1 MNPASNLILV
11 GPMGAGKTSIG
22 RRLACQL
29 DLAFVDADHVLEERT
44 GATVALI
51 FELEGEPGFRRREH
65 ELLEDLCAGHGQ
77 LIATGGGAVLDPA
90 NRALMARAGF
100 VVHLH
105 ASVRQ
110 QLARLERDRVR
121 PLLAAP
127 DRRERLQAMARV
139 RDPLYAEVADLRF
152 DSDGLAVS
160 VAAERLRVLLD
171 AHWHRQGAGDG
182 PRKDD
187 AHVA

>member
-1 MNPASNLILV
+1 MNPADNLVLV

-22 RRLACQL
+22 RRVAAACRL
-29 DLAFVDADHVLEERT
+29 RFVDADQLLEQRT
-44 GATVALI
+44 GASVALI

-65 ELLEDLCAGHGQ
+65 ELLHELCAQRGQ
-77 LIATGGGAVLDPA
+77 VIATGGGAVLDPA
-90 NRALMARAGF
+90 NREVLRRNCF

-105 ASVRQ
+105 ASVPQ
-110 QLARLERDRVR
+110 QLERLERDRCR

-127 DRRERLQAMARV
+127 DRRERLLRLAAE

-152 DSDGLAVS
+152 TSDGLS
-160 VAAERLRVLLD
+160 VAAAAEQLCAQLD
-171 AHWHRQGAGDG
+171 QCWQRAGG
-182 PRKDD
+182 HGD